1 MMLVI
6 WYAQNKSLSKVTP
19 SILGL
24 LFVGNTF
31 SFMTLGLFLTSL
43 VQVERTVAVDLSD
56 ESLRLRFSIQLY
68 RSFQY
73 GWMVVSNFE
82 TSGPVLVMMMSSAY
96 GVVGYIKKLVVW
108 QQDNMIHCVKGCG
121 EIKSYQKRCGSFG
134 WLIPF

>member
-6 WYAQNKSLSKVTP
+6 WYAQYKSLSKVTP

-56 ESLRLRFSIQLY
+56 ESLR
-68 RSFQY
+68 
-73 GWMVVSNFE
+73 
-82 TSGPVLVMMMSSAY
+82 
-96 GVVGYIKKLVVW
+96 
-108 QQDNMIHCVKGCG
+108 
-121 EIKSYQKRCGSFG
+121 
-134 WLIPF
+134 